1 MAKIKLTDD
10 QQKIY
15 DKVVDSV
22 HNYPGR
28 FEAVIVGYAGTGKS
42 TLVSEII
49 KNLCYGYNIAVTSPT
64 HKANQ
69 VLKTMLNTAGVSVN
83 KGDDAEVMTIHSFLG
98 LKLVYE
104 KSKQVLKHDPK
115 SKNSNMMTDVLFIDE
130 CSMISEELFRHLM
143 TQIHR
148 VRRAVIFVGD
158 SCQLPPVEENSNNTK
173 LSPSFGYGT
182 KFELTTVLRQALDN
196 PIIKLATEVRE
207 CIGTNKDPLSY
218 VYNSACDNILPV
230 DMDDAFLDAYY
241 QYVNGTSAALL
252 YNKVQ
257 DNKIIAYTNYR
268 VDLANITI
276 RSKIFPEVEDELF
289 AGEPI
294 VFESITENC
303 PYMVQEMTTCPQIK
317 KESFMGIDC
326 WQMKVQNGRHI
337 LVVGPVGKL
346 DLNDKLNALVDK
358 INNKE
363 RNPFTKQPYMWQDY
377 YLIKE
382 KINVVNYPYATT
394 AHKSQGSTFDNIWF
408 DTDYISRITDND
420 DKCRILYTAL
430 TRPRF
435 SIILK

>member
-10 QQKIY
+10 QQKIF
-15 DKVVDSV
+15 DNVVNSV
-22 HNYPGR
+22 HNNPGR

-69 VLKTMLNTAGVSVN
+69 VLKGMLNAAGVSVT
-83 KGDDAEVMTIHSFLG
+83 KGEDAEVMTIHSFLG

-130 CSMISEELFRHLM
+130 CSMVSEELFHHLM

-158 SCQLPPVEENSNNTK
+158 SCQLPPVEENSTGSR
-173 LSPSFGYGT
+173 LSPSFNYGT
-182 KFELTTVLRQALDN
+182 KFELTHVLRQALDN
-196 PIIKLATEVRE
+196 PIIKLATQVRE
-207 CIGTNKDPLSY
+207 CIGTNDDPLRY
-218 VYNSACDNILPV
+218 VYNSSSDNILSTGV
-230 DMDDAFLDAYY
+230 EEDFLETYF

-252 YNKVQ
+252 FNKVQ

-268 VDLANITI
+268 VDMANITI
-276 RSKIFPEVEDELF
+276 RSRIFPDFEEELI

-303 PYMVQEMTTCPQIK
+303 PYMVQEMISCPALTK
-317 KESFMGIDC
+317 DSFMGIDC
-326 WQMKVQNGRHI
+326 WKMNVGSGRSI

-346 DLNDKLNALVDK
+346 DLNDKLQELVNK
-358 INNKE
+358 INAKE

-408 DTDYISRITDND
+408 DTDFISRISNND
-420 DKCRILYTAL
+420 DKSRILYTAL
-430 TRPRF
+430 TRPRYR
-435 SIILK
+435 IILK

>member
-69 VLKTMLNTAGVSVN
+69 VLKGMLNNAGVSVA
-83 KGDDAEVMTIHSFLG
+83 KGEDAEVMTIHSFLG

-104 KSKQVLKHDPK
+104 KNKQVLKHDPK

-130 CSMISEELFRHLM
+130 CSMVSEELFRHLM
-143 TQIHR
+143 TQLHR

-158 SCQLPPVEENSNNTK
+158 SCQLPPVEENSNTTK
-173 LSPSFGYGT
+173 LSPSFTYGT
-182 KFELTTVLRQALDN
+182 KFELTKVLRQALDN
-196 PIIKLATEVRE
+196 PIIKLATQVRE
-207 CIGTNKDPLSY
+207 CIGTNQDPLQY
-218 VYNSACDNILPV
+218 VYNSACDHILPV
-230 DMDDAFLDAYY
+230 TMDDEFLDAYF
-241 QYVNGTSAALL
+241 QYINGTSANLL
-252 YNKVQ
+252 FNKVQ

-276 RSKIFPEVEDELF
+276 RSKIFPTVEEELF

-303 PYMVQEMTTCPQIK
+303 PFMVQEMTTCPEIR

-326 WQMKVQNGRHI
+326 WQMKLGNGRHI
-337 LVVGPVGKL
+337 LAVGPVGKL
-346 DLNDKLNALVDK
+346 DLNDKLQELVTK

-408 DTDYISRITDND
+408 DTDFIARIADND
-420 DKCRILYTAL
+420 DKSRILYTAL